1 MTDSLPSFNLDWPYA
16 YGKPKS
22 SGDFRTTPEDFVV
35 DEILGFEPSGEGE
48 HAVLHI
54 RKRGDNTAWVAKQ
67 IAELAGVKP
76 MDVGYCGLKD
86 RHAVTTQWFSVYL
99 GKKPDADW
107 QRLNTESTQVLT
119 VDRHAQKLRRG
130 MHEANQFC
138 ITLRNVE
145 GDKDE
150 LEQRLQQIEA
160 QGVPNYFGEQRF
172 GRDGGNLAQ
181 AHRILVEGLRMRDKQ
196 KRGLMLSAARS
207 YLFNR
212 VLAARVE
219 AGNWLAP
226 LTGEV
231 LEGDLPTGPLWGR
244 GRPQGSDAALAL
256 EQQALTDWQA
266 WCDGMEHSGLSQERR
281 KLVLKPGGLQWQWQE
296 SDLVLRFTLGTGD
309 FATSVLRELIILRS
323 AV

>member
-1 MTDSLPSFNLDWPYA
+1 MTDPVPSFDLDWPYA
-16 YGKPKS
+16 YGNPTA
-22 SGDFRTTPEDFVV
+22 SGDFRTAPEDFVV
-35 DEILGFEPSGEGE
+35 DETLGFEPSGEGE
-48 HAVLHI
+48 HVVLHI

-99 GKKPDADW
+99 GKKPEADW
-107 QRLNTESTQVLT
+107 QRLNTESTHVLA
-119 VDRHAQKLRRG
+119 VDRHSQKLRRG
-130 MHEANQFC
+130 MHEANRFC

-145 GDKDE
+145 GDKE
-150 LEQRLQQIEA
+150 ALEQRLQQVEA

-172 GRDGGNLAQ
+172 GRDGGNLGQ

-207 YLFNR
+207 YLFNT

-219 AGNWLAP
+219 ASNWLTP

-231 LEGDLPTGPLWGR
+231 LDNGLSTGPLWGR
-244 GRPQGSDAALAL
+244 GRPLVAEDALAL
-256 EQQALTDWQA
+256 EQQALSEWQA

-281 KLVLKPGGLQWQWQE
+281 KLVLRPQGLQWQWQGD
-296 SDLVLRFTLGTGD
+296 DLVLRFALGTGD
-309 FATSVLRELIILRS
+309 FATSVLRELIILRT